1 MGRLFQNRG
10 LDGKCAYIY
19 PSQEVARAVYKH
31 IEGEVGPA
39 FGVSV
44 ALLQGELGADL
55 KLLAAN
61 IIVSSATHW
70 DMVSR
75 RWKQRKHIQNVDLY
89 IADELHLLGARD
101 GPVFEVVLS
110 RARYVA
116 SQLERPCRIVGLSAL
131 VTNAKDIGDWLGVPQ
146 KAFFNFAGAGI
157 QQVPLEVSLFGFDNN
172 YANARLLGMSK
183 YAYNACTKVA
193 PEKPCVVF
201 LPSRKQTL
209 LSAIDFV
216 TFAASVGQPFRFR
229 VKGFSALLEESA
241 MKVQEEALAQVLQRC
256 CIPPPRT
263 YAERQETRGEPLCK
277 RCCVSVALS
286 LQLLLGATW
295 QVPNLYYHG
304 YRAVRWQRA
313 PLCGLFDGRLI
324 ADGGV
329 CMQATGG
336 HECEVHSPVPY
347 AQEGVSQ
354 AYSARITTNRE
365 SPRPRHATIC
375 VRR

>member
-1 MGRLFQNRG
+1 MRADRC
-10 LDGKCAYIY
+10 GKEYLRNNCNGAPIPESRARWQVRVYM

-157 QQVPLEVSLFGFDNN
+157 RQVPLEVSLFGFDNN
-172 YANARLLGMSK
+172 YANARLPL
-183 YAYNACTKVA
+183 ACQSTHI
-193 PEKPCVVF
+193 
-201 LPSRKQTL
+201 TH
-209 LSAIDFV
+209 
-216 TFAASVGQPFRFR
+216 
-229 VKGFSALLEESA
+229 
-241 MKVQEEALAQVLQRC
+241 VLR
-256 CIPPPRT
+256 
-263 YAERQETRGEPLCK
+263 
-277 RCCVSVALS
+277 
-286 LQLLLGATW
+286 
-295 QVPNLYYHG
+295 
-304 YRAVRWQRA
+304 
-313 PLCGLFDGRLI
+313 
-324 ADGGV
+324 
-329 CMQATGG
+329 
-336 HECEVHSPVPY
+336 
-347 AQEGVSQ
+347 
-354 AYSARITTNRE
+354 
-365 SPRPRHATIC
+365 
-375 VRR
+375 